1 MSSDIAYD
9 DKWGYFLTRFVVPYD
24 KRSKRPPSRSYET
37 GKDCTVCA
45 FLLSRLC
52 FKRGKLNVSPEKLF
66 ALSGMVG
73 PDDANPERALR
84 NWNMVVE
91 LRKKRGVR
99 EWIQREDDEGQY
111 IRGGKELNDK
121 ALALIA
127 KLHDADRK
135 VWLELDALG
144 R

>member
-1 MSSDIAYD
+1 M
-9 DKWGYFLTRFVVPYD
+9 VPYD
-24 KRSKRPPSRSYET
+24 KRSKRPPSKSYET

-52 FKRGKLNVSPEKLF
+52 FKRGKLNVSPEKVFTL
-66 ALSGMVG
+66 AGMVG
-73 PDDANPERALR
+73 PDDANVDGALR
-84 NWNMVVE
+84 NWNMAVE

-99 EWIQREDDEGQY
+99 EWIQREDDNGEY
-111 IRGGKELNDK
+111 IRGGKEANEK
-121 ALALIA
+121 ALSLIA

-144 R
+144 H